1 MTTKQTDILQER
13 IARLEALIENG
24 LKSDIQEIKNSII
37 DINRRLDYYLE
48 RISKLESEQRII
60 QWVFI
65 GGLLLAL
72 ISGIVAKLIL

>member
-48 RISKLESEQRII
+48 RISKLESEQKII

-72 ISGIVAKLIL
+72 IGGIVAKLIL

>member
-72 ISGIVAKLIL
+72 IGGIVAKLIL

>member
-1 MTTKQTDILQER
+1 LTSKQTDILQER
-13 IARLEALIENG
+13 IARLEALLENG
-24 LKSDIQEIKNSII
+24 LKNDIQEIKESIN

-48 RISKLESEQRII
+48 RISKLESEQKIV

-72 ISGIVAKLIL
+72 IGGIVAKLLL